1 MRKENSMFRKE
12 WRLVK
17 GCMKALD
24 KDIEAASPRE
34 YESTVKELYK
44 NIHVNEIFEV
54 EPVFTIALAMRQ
66 SWKAYENRKTLHLK
80 RDEIKRLKAYL
91 IWLWT
96 EMDYFGI
103 DNWNM
108 PIVGTTNPTVKL
120 VVKQR
125 LKVIIENIASARAGA
140 KKENENNG
148 NKDNPEIDTKEVK

>member
-1 MRKENSMFRKE
+1 MFRKE

-44 NIHVNEIFEV
+44 NIHVDEIFEV

-66 SWKAYENRKTLHLK
+66 SWKAYENRKISHLK
-80 RDEIKRLKAYL
+80 RNEIKRLKAYL

-96 EMDYFGI
+96 EIDYFGME
-103 DNWNM
+103 NWTM

-125 LKVIIENIASARAGA
+125 LKVIIENIASARTGA
-140 KKENENNG
+140 KKENEDKDQ
-148 NKDNPEIDTKEVK
+148 KDNPEIDTKEVK

>member
-1 MRKENSMFRKE
+1 MFRKE

-24 KDIEAASPRE
+24 KDIEAMSPRE
-34 YESTVKELYK
+34 YESTVKETYK
-44 NIHVNEIFEV
+44 NINVNEIFEV

-66 SWKAYENRKTLHLK
+66 SWKAYENRKISHLK
-80 RDEIKRLKAYL
+80 RNEIKRLKAYL

-96 EMDYFGI
+96 EIDYFGME
-103 DNWNM
+103 NWTM

>member
-24 KDIEAASPRE
+24 KDIKAMTPRE

-44 NIHVNEIFEV
+44 NIHVDEMFEV
-54 EPVFTIALAMRQ
+54 EPDYVIALAMRH

-96 EMDYFGI
+96 EIDCFGI
-103 DNWNM
+103 DKWNM
-108 PIVGTTNPTVKL
+108 PLVGTNNPTVKL

-125 LKVIIENIASARAGA
+125 LKVIIENIVSARAGA

>member
-1 MRKENSMFRKE
+1 MFRKE

-24 KDIEAASPRE
+24 KDIEAMTPRE
-34 YESTVKELYK
+34 YESTVKEMYK
-44 NIHVNEIFEV
+44 NINVNEIFEV
-54 EPVFTIALAMRQ
+54 EPVFTIVLAMRQ

-80 RDEIKRLKAYL
+80 KDEIKRLKAYL

-96 EMDYFGI
+96 EIDYFGEY
-103 DNWNM
+103 NWNM

-140 KKENENNG
+140 KKENKDKDK
-148 NKDNPEIDTKEVK
+148 KDNPEIDTKEVK

>member
-1 MRKENSMFRKE
+1 MFRKE

-17 GCMKALD
+17 GCMRALD
-24 KDIEAASPRE
+24 KDVEAMTPRE

-44 NIHVNEIFEV
+44 NIHVDDMFEV
-54 EPVFTIALAMRQ
+54 EPVLAIALTMRH

-96 EMDYFGI
+96 EIDYFGV

-108 PIVGTTNPTVKL
+108 SLVGTINPTVKL

-140 KKENENNG
+140 KKENKDKDQ
-148 NKDNPEIDTKEVK
+148 KDNPEIDTKEVK